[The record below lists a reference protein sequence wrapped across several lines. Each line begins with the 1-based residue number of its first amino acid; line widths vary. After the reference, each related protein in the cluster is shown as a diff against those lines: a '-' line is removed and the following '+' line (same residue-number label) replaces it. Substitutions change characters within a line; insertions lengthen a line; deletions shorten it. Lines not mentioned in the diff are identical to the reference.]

1 MKHWIIFLLEGV
13 IILLI
18 VVVGYK
24 IAVRLRPAY
33 DPHEVS
39 VLKRDDLTFSNI
51 EGLTYFYEP
60 KPSMV
65 EKRNPDWL
73 GYEADYTINADTLN
87 STKEYTASKSAGTY
101 RIEAIGDSFTF
112 GEYVS
117 TKDTWVKLLE
127 TSMQS
132 VRCPG
137 VNAIDVLNLGV
148 YGYDI
153 PYSIARFKHRGLKYQ
168 PDLVILLINDWMLT
182 RDNELFIPLEKKK
195 ADEGVPY
202 YNPKTGYYDAAI
214 AADTDIRNRIGYDT
228 IVQKNISL
236 ISSLTELYSGKL
248 LLVSFSSLSP
258 KYAGMLNGIVAAHPN
273 RVFYTTLP
281 PIYQDR
287 TYSLRDSHPNIKGH
301 IYIAGHLF
309 DYLKQSKLECPQT
322 TP

>member
-1 MKHWIIFLLEGV
+1 MKHRIIFLLEGV

-18 VVVGYK
+18 FVVGYK
-24 IAVRLRPAY
+24 IALRLRPSY

-39 VLKRDDLTFSNI
+39 VLKRDDLLFSNI
-51 EGLTYFYEP
+51 EGLKYFYEP
-60 KPSMV
+60 KPGMI

-87 STKEYTASKSAGTY
+87 STREYAVPKPAGTY

-117 TKDTWVKLLE
+117 TQNTWVNLLE
-127 TSMQS
+127 TSMHS
-132 VRCPG
+132 VQCPG
-137 VNAIDVLNLGV
+137 VTTIDVLNLGV

-153 PYSIARFKHRGLKYQ
+153 PYSVARFTHRGLKYE

-195 ADEGVPY
+195 VDEGVQY

-214 AADTDIRNRIGYDT
+214 AADTEIRNRIGYDT
-228 IVQKNISL
+228 IVQKNSSL
-236 ISSLTELYSGKL
+236 ISSLTDRYPGKL
-248 LLVSFSSLSP
+248 LLVSFSSLPP
-258 KYAGMLNGIVAAHPN
+258 KYAELLNGIVSVHPN

-287 TYSLRDSHPNIKGH
+287 TYSLRDSHPNTKGH
-301 IYIAGHLF
+301 AYIAAHLF
-309 DYLKQSKLECPQT
+309 DYMKQSKLECPQT